1 MTTGA
6 ARREDARTAS
16 PKQAFETRI
25 ERRHPACAAIPSQNR
40 SPLAQKSAAKTNGGE
55 RNRFPEQTR
64 SAKRPARS
72 NPCISIVFLEPRK
85 TGACGA
91 EARMHSLGTLT
102 RGTQRIL
109 DTSPLRCGL
118 SHKENRPGASESP
131 RRTVTGA
138 DGAQREKNP
147 KRNRA
152 KPPRRQRRPGA
163 DGARRSKG
171 TPTRSQA
178 KQPQAGGESPGR
190 KPRTGKG
197 TRNAAYENRRMLK
210 GGGSPTHGNR
220 QSAPWRE
227 EDAQGALAFRIGYL
241 SLGASFTSCP
251 RLATTGMVMALAGQA
266 STQALQR
273 VQSASV
279 RSP

>member
-1 MTTGA
+1 MAKT
-6 ARREDARTAS
+6 
-16 PKQAFETRI
+16 Q
-25 ERRHPACAAIPSQNR
+25 PACAEVRGKDERRQTK
-40 SPLAQKSAAKTNGGE
+40 PLPRANAQRQK
-55 RNRFPEQTR
+55 
-64 SAKRPARS
+64 PAS
-72 NPCISIVFLEPRK
+72 VNPCISIVFLEPRK

-91 EARMHSLGTLT
+91 EARMHGLGTLT

-109 DTSPLRCGL
+109 ATSPLRCGL

-131 RRTVTGA
+131 ARTITGA
-138 DGAQREKNP
+138 DGAQREKDP

-171 TPTRSQA
+171 IPTRTQT
-178 KQPQAGGESPGR
+178 KPPGR
-190 KPRTGKG
+190 WGKPGTETAYRERGPETRPIRTAPGRWG
-197 TRNAAYENRRMLK
+197 PGRISPHIGGRGIANTRQSA
-210 GGGSPTHGNR
+210 
-220 QSAPWRE
+220 SAPWRE

-251 RLATTGMVMALAGQA
+251 RFATTGMVMALAGQA